1 MARLIFNR
9 FDIFLTLSAFKM
21 KKMKTT
27 ISCNWVEGMAFESQ
41 IGKHKIIMDVD
52 EKAGGSDSGPR
63 PKPLMLSAL
72 AGCSGMD
79 VVSIIKKMRVEI
91 SSFRMEVEGELTEEH
106 PKYYKTIHIIYIFK
120 APEEALDQLKKAV
133 ELSLDKYCGV
143 SAQLKLGVPVTH
155 SVILE

>member
-1 MARLIFNR
+1 
-9 FDIFLTLSAFKM
+9 
-21 KKMKTT
+21 MKTT
-27 ISCNWVEGMAFESQ
+27 ISCNWIAGMAFESQ
-41 IGKHKIIMDVD
+41 IGNHKIIMDAD

-63 PKPLMLSAL
+63 PKPLLLSAL

-91 SSFRMEVEGELTEEH
+91 ASFRMEVEGELTEEH
-106 PKYYKTIHIIYIFK
+106 PKHYKTIHIKYIFK
-120 APEEALDQLKKAV
+120 APAEALDQLKKAV

-143 SAQLKLGVPVTH
+143 SAQLKPGVPVTH